1 MRLAFLPS
9 SPKKSIRMRI
19 MIALVLFY
27 AFLLCLPLSCLARP
41 RDTLKMGEKLLD
53 GEDGSGNLVTTGQK
67 LLQFELG
74 FFSPSGSPKRY
85 LGIWYHEKD
94 PQTVVWVANR
104 DKPIP
109 SKTAS
114 FQISQDGKL
123 VVNDTDGTVYWSCT
137 PAQASSL
144 THLTVKL
151 MDSGN
156 LILGDDQ
163 LQSNYWQSF
172 QHPTDTFLPGMKMD
186 KNVVLNSW
194 VGYDDP
200 SKGNYTFAGGK
211 TGDSNYTIY
220 INQKEVYWAG
230 ETPQDFSSEGKILWL
245 LTNFS
250 QRPLTYKNKS
260 MSGIPHLSDFEST
273 RLVMNHTGY
282 VELWRWDMISGW
294 TNNSWKEP
302 DNICKIYNYC
312 GNFGS
317 CNINNSPPCRCLP
330 GFASKSPGK
339 NPNPSSKYGGCF
351 RKTTS
356 CGQNITTFI
365 DLKRVKVRRPD
376 KKVDAA
382 NETECRSL
390 CLNGTGCRNCTAY
403 SYDKSAVYSKTFVPC
418 SIWTSDLPTIQEE
431 IDSGVNISVPVN
443 KPDIEPTPRT
453 CQPCGAF
460 TIPYPLSTE
469 PSCGD
474 PNYSNFKCDLA
485 TGKVSFTV
493 GEVSYRVTNIDPDK
507 RSFSIQID
515 GSEDCAAINLERL
528 GLAFRVTQE
537 CDEVEGQTLKIN
549 WSPPDEPPCSNSIDC
564 KGWSHSTCTAAR
576 NGNGN
581 RRCLCNTKYQWN
593 GGNLSC
599 TPEPPGGN
607 NAKVLIL
614 TVIFS
619 SLIFLACIVT
629 SAYIWRRK
637 VTFKQ
642 ENGQD
647 QRTRESLHD
656 SERYIKDLM
665 DAERL
670 EENDSEV
677 IEVPYLDFNSILL
690 ATDNFSDANKLGRG
704 GYGPVYKGKLH
715 GGQDIAVKRLSSVSS
730 QGLKEFKNEVVLIS
744 KLQHRNLVR
753 LRGYCITGE
762 EKILLYEYMKNK
774 SLDTFLFDRTQRVI
788 LDWPMRFEI
797 ILGIARG
804 MLYLHQDSR
813 LRVIHRD
820 LKTSNILLDEEM
832 QPKISDFGLAKI
844 FGGKEIEANTER
856 IVGTY
861 GYMSPEYA
869 LDGFFSIKSDVFS
882 FGVVMLEIISGKKN
896 TGFFQSKQASSL
908 LGYAWRLWTENN
920 LLDLMDRSLTESC
933 NANQFIKC
941 AQVSLLCVQDEPG
954 DRPTM
959 SQVVIMLESET
970 TSLPTPKQPT
980 FFMTRDRGL
989 SISGSSSSMPG
1000 GILPTDSCYQEGR

>member
-1 MRLAFLPS
+1 
-9 SPKKSIRMRI
+9 MRI

-27 AFLLCLPLSCLARP
+27 AFLLCLPLSCLAS
-41 RDTLKMGEKLLD
+41 DTLKMGEKLHD
-53 GEDGSGNLVTTGQK
+53 SEGSSANLVTTGQK
-67 LLQFELG
+67 FELG
-74 FFSPSGSPKRY
+74 FFPPSRSMKRY
-85 LGIWYHEKD
+85 LGIWYQGIE
-94 PQTVVWVANR
+94 PRTVVWVANR
-104 DKPIP
+104 DNPIP
-109 SKTAS
+109 SKTAAS
-114 FQISQDGKL
+114 FQISQDGNL
-123 VVNDTDGTVYWSCT
+123 TVSDTDGTVYWSYR
-137 PAQASSL
+137 PPEVSSL
-144 THLTVKL
+144 TNLAVKL

-163 LQSNYWQSF
+163 LQSTYWQSF

-186 KNVVLNSW
+186 KNLVLTSW
-194 VGYDDP
+194 RGLDDP
-200 SKGNYTFAGGK
+200 RSGNYTFAGGK

-220 INQKEVYWAG
+220 FNQDQVYWAG
-230 ETPQDFSSEGKILWL
+230 ETRQDFSSEGAILSL

-250 QRPLTYKNKS
+250 QGNLTYKNKS
-260 MSGIPHLSDFEST
+260 MSGISQLSDFQSA

-282 VELWRWDMISGW
+282 VELWYWEKISGQW
-294 TNNSWKEP
+294 TTGWKEP
-302 DNICKIYNYC
+302 DNDCKIYNHC

-317 CNINNSPPCRCLP
+317 CNINSSPLCRCLP
-330 GFASKSPGK
+330 GFTSKSPED

-365 DLKRVKVRRPD
+365 DLKKVKVRRPD

-382 NETECRSL
+382 NETECQSL
-390 CLNGTGCRNCTAY
+390 CLNGTGCPNCTAY
-403 SYDKSAVYSKTFVPC
+403 SYDKSAVYSKTFVSC
-418 SIWTSDLPTIQEE
+418 SIWTSELPTIQEE
-431 IDSGVNISVPVN
+431 IDSGINLSVPVN

-474 PNYSNFKCDLA
+474 PIYSNFKCDLA
-485 TGKVSFTV
+485 TGKVNFTV
-493 GEVSYRVTNIDPDK
+493 GEESYSVTNIDPDK
-507 RSFSIQID
+507 RSFSIQIND
-515 GSEDCAAINLERL
+515 SEDCDASNLGRL
-528 GLAFRVTQE
+528 GLPFHVTQQ

-549 WSPPDEPPCSNSIDC
+549 WSPPDEPPCSNSLDC
-564 KGWSHSTCTAAR
+564 KGWSYSTCNATR
-576 NGNGN
+576 NGNG
-581 RRCLCNTKYQWN
+581 RCLCNKKYQWN
-593 GGNLSC
+593 RGNLSC
-599 TPEPPGGN
+599 TPELPRGN
-607 NAKVLIL
+607 NSKVLIL
-614 TVIFS
+614 VATFS

-629 SAYIWRRK
+629 SAYIWRTK
-637 VTFKQ
+637 VTLKQ

-670 EENDSEV
+670 EGNDSEV

-690 ATDNFSDANKLGRG
+690 GTDNFSDANKLGHG
-704 GYGPVYKGKLH
+704 GYGPVYKGKLQ

-753 LRGYCITGE
+753 LRGYCVSGV

-788 LDWPMRFEI
+788 LDWPMRFDI
-797 ILGIARG
+797 ILGVARG

-844 FGGKEIEANTER
+844 FGGKEIEASTER

-920 LLDLMDRSLTESC
+920 LLDLMDRSLIESC

-970 TSLPTPKQPT
+970 ASLPTPKQPT
-980 FFMTRDRGL
+980 FFMKRDRGL
-989 SISGSSSSMPG
+989 SISGSSSSKPE
-1000 GILPTDSCYQEGR
+1000 GILPTDSSYQEGR